1 MRKLSSSVVALG
13 IGLAVFPVTVARA
26 QVGGFG
32 DAARGAGDAL
42 KKGAVE
48 GVLGTPVATV
58 VTSPSPT
65 APTPTHSPT
74 GIASP
79 TDAATPGSTGVASPA
94 AATDGMG
101 KMLMDRAGE
110 KAADEAGKKMA
121 PKLP

>member
-1 MRKLSSSVVALG
+1 MSKLTSVVALS
-13 IGLAVFPVTVARA
+13 IGLAVFPVTAGRA

-32 DAARGAGDAL
+32 DAARGAGDAV
-42 KKGAVE
+42 KKGVVD

-65 APTPTHSPT
+65 APTPTQSPT
-74 GIASP
+74 VVASP
-79 TDAATPGSTGVASPA
+79 TYPASPGSTGVASPA

-101 KMLMDRAGE
+101 RTLMDRAGE
-110 KAADEAGKKMA
+110 RAVDEAGKKMA